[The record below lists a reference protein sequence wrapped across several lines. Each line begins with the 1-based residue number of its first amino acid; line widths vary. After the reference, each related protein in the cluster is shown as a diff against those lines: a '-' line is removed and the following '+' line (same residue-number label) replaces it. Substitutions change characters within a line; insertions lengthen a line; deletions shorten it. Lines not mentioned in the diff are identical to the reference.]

1 MKVLMSNE
9 WRPHPGQQTRF
20 LSSPAF
26 EALFGGAA
34 GPGKTECLVMEAL
47 RQVHHPR
54 YNAILFRRTFPRLDS
69 ADGMIARS
77 QLWYPAYGG
86 RFNTQKHFW
95 TFPSGARIYF
105 GAMELEQDR
114 LTYQGSQ
121 FAFVGFDELTEFLE
135 KQYMYMFTR
144 CRVPVGSGLRAYVRA
159 ATNPGN
165 LGHYWVKNRF
175 VTTDIVNTV
184 KYFARVNEQDS
195 RVDKTHPDALSRAF
209 YPALMSDNPSV
220 DPEYRRRILMNPDP
234 VEIARLL
241 GGDWDAENT
250 SGRVYPNWTYHN
262 ISERADYNPELPIIW
277 GIDDGYAEGE
287 GIGHANYHPR
297 VILFGQVTPVGGVHV
312 FAEYYAT
319 QELSET
325 SLDAVLDESLYP
337 YKRPEIAYVDSSAVE
352 LKARIWDR
360 NIAATGATHDVGEGV
375 KNLRRLICDG
385 NEARLLHVHPRCVNL
400 IREMPAYRID
410 ERSSVVKT
418 GEPRALKIDDHGPD
432 ALRYMTWHLRFG

>member
-1 MKVLMSNE
+1 MKAPMNDI
-9 WRPHPGQQTRF
+9 WRPHEGQQTRF

-47 RQVHHPR
+47 RQVNHPR

-77 QLWYPAYGG
+77 QLWYPTYGG

-95 TFPSGARIYF
+95 TFPSGARVYF

-114 LTYQGSQ
+114 LTYQGAQ
-121 FAFVGFDELTEFLE
+121 FAFIGFDELTEFTE
-135 KQYMYMFTR
+135 RQYMYLFTR
-144 CRVPVGSGLRAYVRA
+144 CRVPVDSGLRAYVRSA
-159 ATNPGN
+159 SNPGN

-175 VTTDIVNTV
+175 VTTDIVNKI
-184 KYFARVNEQDS
+184 KYFARVDEHDT

-241 GGDWDAENT
+241 GGDWDAEDT
-250 SGRVYPNWTYHN
+250 SGRIYPSWTYHN
-262 ISERADYNPELPIIW
+262 ISESAEYNPDWPVYW
-277 GIDDGYAEGE
+277 GVDDGYAHGA
-287 GIGHANYHPR
+287 GPGSASYHPR
-297 VILFGQVTPVGGVHV
+297 VFLLGQITPQGGLNV
-312 FAEYYAT
+312 FYEYYKT
-319 QELSET
+319 FELSEN
-325 SLDAVLDESLYP
+325 SLDAVLALP
-337 YKRPEIAYVDSSAVE
+337 YKRPELAYVDSSAVE
-352 LKARIWDR
+352 LRARIWDR
-360 NIAATGATHDVGEGV
+360 SIQTMGATHPVQEGI

-385 NEARLLHVHPRCVNL
+385 NEMRLLHVHPRCVNL
-400 IREMPAYRID
+400 IREIPAYRID
-410 ERSSVVKT
+410 ERSTVVKV
-418 GEPRALKIDDHGPD
+418 GEQSPLKVDDHGAD
-432 ALRYMTWHLRFG
+432 ALRYLAWKLRYNA

>member
-1 MKVLMSNE
+1 MSNE
-9 WRPHPGQQTRF
+9 WRPHEGQQTRF

-86 RFNTQKHFW
+86 RFNSQKHYW
-95 TFPSGARIYF
+95 TFPSGARVYF

-114 LTYQGSQ
+114 LTYQGAQ
-121 FAFVGFDELTEFLE
+121 FAFIGFDELTEFTE
-135 KQYMYMFTR
+135 RQYMYLFTR
-144 CRVPVGSGLRAYVRA
+144 CRVPADSGLRAYVRA

-175 VTTDIVNTV
+175 VTTDIVNQI
-184 KYFARVNEQDS
+184 KYFARVEDKDI
-195 RVDKTHPDALSRAF
+195 RVAKSHPDSLSRAF

-250 SGRVYPNWTYHN
+250 TGRIYPNWSYEN
-262 ISERADYNPELPIIW
+262 IGESAEYNPDLPVIW
-277 GIDDGYAEGE
+277 GVDDGYAYGQ
-287 GIGHANYHPR
+287 GIGSASFHPR
-297 VILFGQVTPVGGVHV
+297 VILFGQETPIGGLNI

-319 QELSET
+319 EELSEVSIDT
-325 SLDAVLDESLYP
+325 VTDPSKYP
-337 YKRPEIAYVDSSAVE
+337 YKFPDIAYVDSSAVE
-352 LKARIWDR
+352 LKARIHSR
-360 NIAATGATHDVGEGV
+360 NISATGATHAVSEGI
-375 KNLRRLICDG
+375 KNVRRLICDG
-385 NEARLLHVHPRCVNL
+385 NGTRLLKIHPRCSNL
-400 IREMPAYRID
+400 IREIPAYRIN
-410 ERSSVVKT
+410 ERSTVVKV
-418 GEPRALKIDDHGPD
+418 GEPEPLKVDDHGPD
-432 ALRYMTWHLRFG
+432 ALRYITWHLRFG